1 MAGIRFLDDGRL
13 ILPSGATL
21 NRGGPWL
28 APVEAAALLASAD
41 VVIHRAYPNASDIS
55 TDPETVRSLISR
67 VTQPATEVGAIRYTG
82 SGLTALVLDE
92 FC

>member
-13 ILPSGATL
+13 ILPCGATL
-21 NRGGPWL
+21 NRGGAWL
-28 APVEAAALLASAD
+28 APVEAAELLGSAD
-41 VVIHRAYPNASDIS
+41 VVIHRAYPRALDIS
-55 TDPETVRSLISR
+55 TDPATVRSLIDR

-82 SGLTALVLDE
+82 SGLTALVFDE